1 LRDIEARCPR
11 GKSAAR
17 LAPTKCVRGPARE
30 HRLPLLITMSE
41 SDLQIR
47 AQGRVGSMLCAKYR
61 LDGVLG
67 VGGMAVVF
75 AATHRN
81 QKRVAIKVLHPE
93 LSIHE
98 ELRTRFLRE
107 GYAANTVDHPG
118 AVAVLDDDTA
128 EDGAAF
134 LVMERLEGDEVD
146 RLWEARGRRLDAQ
159 VVLAMTS
166 QLLDVLAA
174 AHAKAIV
181 HRDIKPSNLYVTRDG
196 TLKVLDFGI
205 ARVRDAASAGKSATS
220 TGIMLGTP
228 AYMAPEQALGKSNEI
243 DGTTDIWSVGATM
256 FSLLSGRFVHE
267 GENATQLVV
276 MTATTPARSL
286 AVVAPD
292 TDPRLVALVDRALA
306 FQRAGRWPSALA
318 MRDAVRATHAAM
330 FGTKVSKEPLM
341 RLLGVEVDVEVA
353 STMHAPSTPPAA
365 RTPAPVLGSQD
376 FTRPVMT
383 LDEPRPVPLPRTREM
398 SGRPSLPG
406 EAPRQSPSY
415 APPPGYAPGGLVVQR
430 AQSAY
435 PPGMVHAPQ
444 SGATTAL
451 PVSREPLA
459 AGVPRRNALVLP
471 IALIGGGLV
480 VATGVWLGLWLGN
493 RTAAGEGAP
502 VEQTTTPPSTV
513 APVAHGVPS
522 PSEAASV
529 LRPAPPLPQAVP
541 AVPTPPRAA
550 ITPAPQPPSAPRT
563 TTAKPN
569 CNPWYTI
576 DPKTGDRVPKPECL
590 P

>member
-1 LRDIEARCPR
+1 
-11 GKSAAR
+11 
-17 LAPTKCVRGPARE
+17 
-30 HRLPLLITMSE
+30 MSE
-41 SDLQIR
+41 SDLLIR
-47 AQGRVGSMLCAKYR
+47 ARGRVGTMLCAKYR
-61 LDGVLG
+61 LDSVLG

-128 EDGAAF
+128 EDGSAF

-146 RLWEARGRRLDAQ
+146 RLWEQRGRHLDAQ
-159 VVLAMTS
+159 VVLAMAS

-174 AHAKAIV
+174 AHAKAII

-205 ARVRDAASAGKSATS
+205 ARVRDAASAGNSATS

-243 DGTTDIWSVGATM
+243 DGTTDVWSVGATM

-267 GENATQLVV
+267 GENVTQLVV

-286 AVVAPD
+286 SVVAPD

-353 STMHAPSTPPAA
+353 STMHAPSTPP
-365 RTPAPVLGSQD
+365 PPHMPVLPSQD

-383 LDEPRPVPLPRTREM
+383 LDEPRPVPRPVPLPRTREM
-398 SGRPSLPG
+398 TGRPSLPG

-415 APPPGYAPGGLVVQR
+415 APPPGYAPGGLVVQQ
-430 AQSAY
+430 AQSPYTPNMAQ
-435 PPGMVHAPQ
+435 APQ
-444 SGATTAL
+444 VGATTAL
-451 PVSREPLA
+451 PVSSEPLA
-459 AGVPRRNALVLP
+459 AGVPRKNALVLP
-471 IALIGGGLV
+471 IALVGAGV
-480 VATGVWLGLWLGN
+480 VIATGLWLGLWLGN
-493 RTAAGEGAP
+493 RSAASEAP
-502 VEQTTTPPSTV
+502 SVEQTTSPPSSVTSV
-513 APVAHGVPS
+513 VPVVPAVPGMPS

-529 LRPAPPLPQAVP
+529 LRAAPPPPQAIVPALPVVPAPPRGGPVP
-541 AVPTPPRAA
+541 PTPPP
-550 ITPAPQPPSAPRT
+550 PASTRT
-563 TTAKPN
+563 TTSKPN

-590 P
+590 N